1 VDRRRI
7 VKLAVSEAVKER
19 LDELVFALKKA
30 CGDNLSGVLVHG
42 SAVRGG
48 WHPGSNVDLVVVLK
62 KAERATLESA
72 ANALQGARFASRIE
86 AMILVEGEVVRAA
99 DVYPIYYGDICRHHV
114 MLYGHDPFSDLK
126 IEKHHLRLRIE
137 QELREAQIRMRRA
150 VVDAQ
155 GNKEALRGAVGR
167 KIKQVRSPLHALL
180 GQKGVTNDDDL
191 KSVLAAAAKAFS
203 VDVAPLSRVDEDPGA
218 AHDALVGLLDAA
230 IAEADAMED
239 KP

>member
-1 VDRRRI
+1 M
-7 VKLAVSEAVKER
+7 KLAVSEAVKER
-19 LDELVFALKKA
+19 LDELVDALKKA
-30 CGDNLSGVLVHG
+30 CGDDLSGVLVHG

-48 WHPGSNVDLVVVLK
+48 WRPGSNVDLVVVLK
-62 KAERATLESA
+62 KSARETLERAS
-72 ANALQGARFASRIE
+72 NALQGARWASRIE
-86 AMILVEGEVVRAA
+86 AMILVEDEIARAA

-114 MLYGHDPFSDLK
+114 VLHGRDPFEGLK
-126 IEKHHLRLRIE
+126 IEKHHIRLRIE

-180 GQKGVTNDDDL
+180 GQKSVTNDDDL
-191 KSVLAAAAKAFS
+191 KSVLAAAGKAFN
-203 VDVAPLSRVDEDPGA
+203 VDVAPLSRVDEDPAA
-218 AHDALVGLLDAA
+218 AHDALVALLDRA